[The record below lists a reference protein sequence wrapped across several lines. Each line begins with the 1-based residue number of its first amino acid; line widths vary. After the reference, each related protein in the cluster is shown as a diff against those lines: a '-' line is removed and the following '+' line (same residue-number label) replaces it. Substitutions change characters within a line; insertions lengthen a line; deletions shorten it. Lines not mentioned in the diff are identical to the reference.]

1 MYQIP
6 KKLTH
11 DNDAMH
17 HHLKEK
23 KERFRDRDRKKIK
36 LTIQKI
42 RQLIMRSLPNF
53 AESHL
58 K

>member
-23 KERFRDRDRKKIK
+23 REIQRQRQKENK
-36 LTIQKI
+36 TNN
-42 RQLIMRSLPNF
+42 PEN
-53 AESHL
+53 
-58 K
+58 